1 MNIETRITYTM
12 KSTMAAALACVMLS
26 AIAGTAAA
34 AAPVA
39 GDSWAYRVVNRYN
52 GEVRGNI
59 QYRVDKVDSN
69 RVAVAVSTDVAA
81 LGMPRIELYTADGL
95 WLKHPIINHDQPVE
109 YEFSQ
114 PYPAYDFPLAAGKSW
129 SSRVNAVN
137 PINGKRASVRVEGDV
152 LGTEQVSVP
161 AGSFDTVKIRR
172 RVYAGDFD
180 GPRSETHI
188 VETEWYAPALGR
200 AVRLERNSSFMD
212 QNRCS
217 DEMSACTPVRG
228 DWSLFEL
235 VEAGKPRQP

>member
-1 MNIETRITYTM
+1 MKIENSLACLS
-12 KSTMAAALACVMLS
+12 KPALACAFVF
-26 AIAGTAAA
+26 AVAGTAT
-34 AAPVA
+34 AAPA
-39 GDSWAYRVVNRYN
+39 PGESWAYRVVNRYN
-52 GEVRGNI
+52 GEVRGNVR
-59 QYRVDKVDSN
+59 YRVEKVDAD
-69 RVAVAVSTDVAA
+69 RVAVAVSTDVIS
-81 LGMPRIELYTADGL
+81 LGTPRTDVLTADGR
-95 WLKHPIINHDQPVE
+95 WLKHPLTNHDQTVE

-114 PYPAYDFPLAAGKSW
+114 PYPAYEFPLAAGKSW
-129 SSRVNAVN
+129 STRVNAVN
-137 PINGKRASVRVEGDV
+137 PVNGKRASVRVDGDV

-161 AGSFDTVKIRR
+161 AGSFDTFKIRR
-172 RVYAGDFD
+172 RIYAGDFD

-235 VEAGKPRQP
+235 VEAAPKPH

>member
-1 MNIETRITYTM
+1 MNSQNSLACR
-12 KSTMAAALACVMLS
+12 STSTLACVLFF
-26 AIAGTAAA
+26 ALAGTAAA
-34 AAPVA
+34 APAP
-39 GDSWAYRVVNRYN
+39 GESWAYRVVNGYN
-52 GEVRGNI
+52 GEVRGNVRHRI
-59 QYRVDKVDSN
+59 EKVDAD
-69 RVAVAVSTDVAA
+69 RVAVAVSTDVVS
-81 LGMPRIELYTADGL
+81 LGTPRTDLFTADGR
-95 WLKHPIINHDQPVE
+95 WLKHPLTNHDQTVE

-114 PYPAYDFPLAAGKSW
+114 PYPAYEFPLAAGKSW
-129 SSRVNAVN
+129 STRVSAVN
-137 PINGKRASVRVEGDV
+137 PANGKRASVRVDGEI
-152 LGTEQVSVP
+152 LGTEQISVP
-161 AGSFDTVKIRR
+161 AGSFDTFKIRR

-235 VEAGKPRQP
+235 VDAAPNSR

>member
-1 MNIETRITYTM
+1 MNIDIRFTHTA
-12 KSTMAAALACVMLS
+12 KAALTCLMMS
-26 AIAGTAAA
+26 AIAETAI

-52 GEVRGNI
+52 GEVRGNVR
-59 QYRVDKVDSN
+59 YRVDKVDAN
-69 RVAVAVSTDVAA
+69 RVAVAVSSDAA
-81 LGMPRIELYTADGL
+81 SLGMARTELYTADGL
-95 WLKHPIINHDQPVE
+95 WLKHPVINHDQPVE

-114 PYPAYDFPLAAGKSW
+114 PYPTYDFPLTAGKSW
-129 SSRVNAVN
+129 STRVYAVN
-137 PINGKRASVRVEGDV
+137 PVNGKRARVRVDGDV
-152 LGTEQVSVP
+152 VGTEQVSVP
-161 AGSFDTVKIRR
+161 AGSFDTIKIQR
-172 RVYAGDFD
+172 RVYAGDFE

-217 DEMSACTPVRG
+217 DEMSSCSPVRG
-228 DWSLFEL
+228 DWSLYEL

>member
-1 MNIETRITYTM
+1 MNIDTRFAHSA
-12 KSTMAAALACVMLS
+12 KAAFACLMLS
-26 AIAGTAAA
+26 AIVGTAV
-34 AAPVA
+34 AAPAA

-52 GEVRGNI
+52 GEVRGNV
-59 QYRVDKVDSN
+59 QYRVDKVDAN
-69 RVAVAVSTDVAA
+69 RVAVTVSADAASLGLPRTDF
-81 LGMPRIELYTADGL
+81 YTADGL
-95 WLKHPIINHDQPVE
+95 WLKHPVINHDQPVE

-114 PYPAYDFPLAAGKSW
+114 PYPAYDFPLTAGKSW
-129 SSRVNAVN
+129 STRVYAVN
-137 PINGKRASVRVEGDV
+137 PVNGKRARVRVDGDV
-152 LGTEQVSVP
+152 LGAEQVSVP
-161 AGSFDTVKIRR
+161 AGSFDTIKIQR

-228 DWSLFEL
+228 DWSLYEL